1 MLCTTRPGRRW
12 TLTFSPVVWLV
23 TSLGPDNNLS
33 GWCPAG
39 SGFLFFISPVPF
51 AMAAVPIAMYLI
63 MLGAFRL
70 RSRPLVTT
78 GWRDVA
84 ALGIALM
91 GLVAIGPVQLF
102 FPTYAAARFS
112 GWVWIILLALY
123 LLTLLLVML
132 SCRPRLIVYGLGE
145 DAFFQVLQEAAA
157 HVDPEASWHG
167 QTLTFPNVGMQLIT
181 EPTGARGVQQAVI
194 LSGPG
199 SIQPWLQLES
209 ELVKRC
215 AQATA
220 TERSWTGFW
229 LIVGGLAIL
238 LIALWRVAA
247 DPAAALV
254 ELRAFFDQ

>member
-1 MLCTTRPGRRW
+1 
-12 TLTFSPVVWLV
+12 
-23 TSLGPDNNLS
+23 
-33 GWCPAG
+33 
-39 SGFLFFISPVPF
+39 
-51 AMAAVPIAMYLI
+51 MAAVPIAMYLI

-84 ALGIALM
+84 ALGIALT
-91 GLVAIGPVQLF
+91 GLVAIGPLQLF

-112 GWVWIILLALY
+112 GWIWIILLALY

-167 QTLTFPNVGMQLIT
+167 QTLTMPTVGMQLIT
-181 EPTGARGVQQAVI
+181 EPTGAYGVQQAVI

-199 SIQPWLQLES
+199 SIAPWLQLEH

-215 AQATA
+215 AHVAA
-220 TERSWTGFW
+220 TERGWAGFW
-229 LIVGGLAIL
+229 LIGSGLL
-238 LIALWRVAA
+238 LLVAAVAMIVA
-247 DPAAALV
+247 DPASALV
-254 ELRAFFDQ
+254 ELKEFFSR